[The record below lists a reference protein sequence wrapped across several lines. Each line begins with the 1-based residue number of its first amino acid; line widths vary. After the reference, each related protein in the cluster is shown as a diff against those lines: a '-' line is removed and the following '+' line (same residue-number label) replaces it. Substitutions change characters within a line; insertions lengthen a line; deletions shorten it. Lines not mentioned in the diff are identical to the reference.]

1 MQNTSEKSSEVN
13 SDENV
18 NHHTTTN
25 MIEKWDEMKLHE
37 DLLRGIYAYGFDAP
51 SEIQKKSII
60 PIIENRDVIAQA
72 QSGCGKTGS
81 FTIGSLQ
88 RIDFTKT
95 KPQVL
100 ILSPTHE
107 LVNQTT
113 EVIKGIGNFMKSLSV
128 KSLIGGTSIRDDKQ
142 FLQEQSPQIIVG
154 TVGRVLD
161 MIEKRFLDVSE
172 LSLFVLDE
180 ADEMLSQGFNEK
192 IKHMFQSYLPIN
204 TQVVL
209 FSATMP
215 PEILNLTRS
224 FMNSPVSILMEKE
237 QLSLQCIQQY
247 YVAVQNDYAKYCL
260 LQDLF
265 SVMNVS
271 KCIIYCNS
279 VRRVNDLYRQMC
291 EDGYSVAAI
300 HSNMNKMDRMRI
312 FRHFRTGDARFL
324 ISSDITARGI
334 DIQQVSAVVNYDLTR
349 NVHTYLHRIG
359 RSGRWGRRGI
369 AINFVTRQDHRD
381 MYALEQHYNIR
392 ISELPANFNGDV

>member
-1 MQNTSEKSSEVN
+1 MQNTSKKSSEVN
-13 SDENV
+13 SGENV

-215 PEILNLTRS
+215 PEMLNLTRS

-279 VRRVNDLYRQMC
+279 VRRVNDLYRKMC
-291 EDGYSVAAI
+291 EDGFSVAAI
-300 HSNMNKMDRMRI
+300 HSNMNKMDRMCI

>member
-13 SDENV
+13 SSENV

-25 MIEKWDEMKLHE
+25 VIEKWDEMKLHE

-88 RIDFTKT
+88 RINFTKT

-128 KSLIGGTSIRDDKQ
+128 KSLVGGTSIRDDKQ
-142 FLQEQSPQIIVG
+142 FLQDHSPQIVVG

-161 MIEKRFLDVSE
+161 MIEKRFLDISE

-192 IKHMFQSYLPIN
+192 IKHMFRSYLPVN

-215 PEILNLTRS
+215 PEMLNLTRS

-279 VRRVNDLYRQMC
+279 VHRVNDLYRRMID
-291 EDGYSVAAI
+291 DGFSVAAI
-300 HSNMNKMDRMRI
+300 HSKMNKMDRMRI

-369 AINFVTRQDHRD
+369 AINFVTRQDSRD

-392 ISELPANFNGDV
+392 INELPANFNGDV

>member
-13 SDENV
+13 SSENV

-279 VRRVNDLYRQMC
+279 VRRVNDLYRQMSD
-291 EDGYSVAAI
+291 DGYSVAAI

-392 ISELPANFNGDV
+392 INELPANFNGDV

>member
-279 VRRVNDLYRQMC
+279 VRRVNDLYRQMSD
-291 EDGYSVAAI
+291 DGYSVAAI

>member
-1 MQNTSEKSSEVN
+1 
-13 SDENV
+13 
-18 NHHTTTN
+18 
-25 MIEKWDEMKLHE
+25 
-37 DLLRGIYAYGFDAP
+37 
-51 SEIQKKSII
+51 
-60 PIIENRDVIAQA
+60 
-72 QSGCGKTGS
+72 
-81 FTIGSLQ
+81 
-88 RIDFTKT
+88 
-95 KPQVL
+95 
-100 ILSPTHE
+100 
-107 LVNQTT
+107 
-113 EVIKGIGNFMKSLSV
+113 MKSLSV

-142 FLQEQSPQIIVG
+142 FLQDHSPQIVVG

-161 MIEKRFLDVSE
+161 MIEKRFLDISE

-180 ADEMLSQGFNEK
+180 ADEMLSQGFSEK
-192 IKHMFQSYLPIN
+192 IKHMFHSYLPVN

-215 PEILNLTRS
+215 PDILNLTRS

-279 VRRVNDLYRQMC
+279 VNRVNDLYRKMID
-291 EDGYSVAAI
+291 DGFSVAAI
-300 HSNMNKMDRMRI
+300 HSNMNKSDRMNV

-369 AINFVTRQDHRD
+369 AINFVTRQDSRD
-381 MYALEQHYNIR
+381 MYALEQYYNIR
-392 ISELPANFNGDV
+392 INELPANFNGDV

>member
-13 SDENV
+13 SSENV

-25 MIEKWDEMKLHE
+25 VIEKWDEMKLHE

-88 RIDFTKT
+88 RINFTKT

-142 FLQEQSPQIIVG
+142 FLQDHSPQIVVG

-161 MIEKRFLDVSE
+161 MIEKRFLDISE

-180 ADEMLSQGFNEK
+180 ADEMLSQGFSEK
-192 IKHMFQSYLPIN
+192 IKHMFHSYLPVN

-215 PEILNLTRS
+215 PDILNLTRS

-279 VRRVNDLYRQMC
+279 VHRVNDLYRRMID
-291 EDGYSVAAI
+291 DGFSVAAI
-300 HSNMNKMDRMRI
+300 HSKMNKMDRMRI

-369 AINFVTRQDHRD
+369 AINFVTRQDSRD

-392 ISELPANFNGDV
+392 INELPANFNGDV